1 MGVCAGTL
9 PLLIKAI
16 VSFLPFSIP
25 MSGFINFGLSVL
37 CIVLG
42 IQKMK
47 EFDLQQPIE
56 VVSEQDNY
64 FR

>member
-1 MGVCAGTL
+1 M

-25 MSGFINFGLSVL
+25 MFGIINFALSLL

-42 IQKMK
+42 IQKRK

-64 FR
+64 FI